1 MIDPV
6 KQNLYSV
13 KIVSYKNRM
22 ANKIAS
28 RRKTPSTEGGASR
41 PAISRTAKPSTKTLS
56 KTSTKIAPAAKVPRK
71 TKAAA
76 PYHHG
81 DLHDALLKAAETILE
96 RDGLTG
102 LTLRAV
108 AREAGVSHAA
118 PKHHFRD
125 LTGLVSELAA
135 IGYRR
140 FGAAMNDAVVPGRS
154 WAEIGLARAHAYLD
168 FARAYPAMYQL
179 MFRAERLD
187 MSNPVLKEAAN
198 ASFAELVQAVG
209 VGRGE
214 AVASEALTLG
224 QAADAARAWSLMHGF
239 STLLLDG
246 RLSDILER
254 LPAGSSVDQLL
265 DVMLRGGGPLG
276 PRAG

>member
-1 MIDPV
+1 MEIAGLV
-6 KQNLYSV
+6 KRNLYSV
-13 KIVSYKNRM
+13 KMLIYKKCM
-22 ANKIAS
+22 AHKIAS
-28 RRKTPSTEGGASR
+28 RRKAPATEGAASR
-41 PAISRTAKPSTKTLS
+41 LATSRPTKKLS
-56 KTSTKIAPAAKVPRK
+56 AKTSPKLVSEARPGRK
-71 TKAAA
+71 AKAAT

-118 PKHHFRD
+118 PAHHFRD

-140 FGAAMNDAVVPGRS
+140 FGAAMNAAEVPGRS
-154 WAEIGLARAHAYLD
+154 WAEVGLARAHAYLD

-187 MSNPVLKEAAN
+187 MGNPTLKEAAN
-198 ASFAELVQAVG
+198 ASFAGLVQAVG
-209 VGRGE
+209 SGRGE
-214 AVASEALTLG
+214 AVARETLTLG

-239 STLLLDG
+239 ATLLLDG
-246 RLSDILER
+246 RLSEIFER
-254 LPAGSSVDQLL
+254 LPTGSTVDQLL
-265 DVMLRGGGPLG
+265 DVMLRSGGPLG
-276 PRAG
+276 PRTS

>member
-1 MIDPV
+1 MTF
-6 KQNLYSV
+6 
-13 KIVSYKNRM
+13 YKNRM
-22 ANKIAS
+22 AHKTAS
-28 RRKTPSTEGGASR
+28 RRKTPATAGGVSR
-41 PAISRTAKPSTKTLS
+41 PATSRAAKLSAKASAKP
-56 KTSTKIAPAAKVPRK
+56 APAAKAARK
-71 TKAAA
+71 LKAAA

-118 PKHHFRD
+118 PAHHFRD

-140 FGAAMNDAVVPGRS
+140 FGAAMNAAVVPGRS
-154 WAEIGLARAHAYLD
+154 WAEVGLARAHAYLD
-168 FARAYPAMYQL
+168 FAREHPAMYQL

-198 ASFAELVQAVG
+198 ASFAGLVAAVG
-209 VGRGE
+209 EGRGE

-224 QAADAARAWSLMHGF
+224 QAADAARAWSMMHGF

-246 RLSDILER
+246 RLSDILDR
-254 LPAGSSVDQLL
+254 LPPGSTVDQLL
-265 DVMLRGGGPLG
+265 DVMLRSSGPLG
-276 PRAG
+276 PRAR

>member
-1 MIDPV
+1 MA
-6 KQNLYSV
+6 
-13 KIVSYKNRM
+13 SYKNRM
-22 ANKIAS
+22 AHKTAS
-28 RRKTPSTEGGASR
+28 RRKTPAMDGVASR
-41 PAISRTAKPSTKTLS
+41 PATSRAAKISAKTAMKPVSTAKALRK
-56 KTSTKIAPAAKVPRK
+56 AKV
-71 TKAAA
+71 AA

-81 DLHDALLKAAETILE
+81 DLHDALLKTAETILE

-118 PKHHFRD
+118 PAHHFRD
-125 LTGLVSELAA
+125 LAGLVSELAA

-140 FGAAMNDAVVPGRS
+140 FGAAMNAAVVPGRS
-154 WAEIGLARAHAYLD
+154 WTEIGLARAHAYLD
-168 FARAYPAMYQL
+168 FARAHPAMYQL

-198 ASFAELVQAVG
+198 ASFAGLVAAVG
-209 VGRGE
+209 MGRGE
-214 AVASEALTLG
+214 IVTNEALTLG

-254 LPAGSSVDQLL
+254 LPAGSTVDQLL

>member
-1 MIDPV
+1 MPF
-6 KQNLYSV
+6 
-13 KIVSYKNRM
+13 YKKHM
-22 ANKIAS
+22 AHKTAS
-28 RRKTPSTEGGASR
+28 RRKTSVTGGEVSR
-41 PAISRTAKPSTKTLS
+41 PATSRAATRFAKSATKPASTAK
-56 KTSTKIAPAAKVPRK
+56 AARK
-71 TKAAA
+71 AKAAS

-118 PKHHFRD
+118 PAHHFRD

-140 FGAAMNDAVVPGRS
+140 FGAAMNAADVPGRS
-154 WAEIGLARAHAYLD
+154 WGEVGLARAHAYLD

-198 ASFAELVQAVG
+198 ASFAGLVQAVG
-209 VGRGE
+209 EGRGE
-214 AVASEALTLG
+214 AVASEALTLA

-246 RLSDILER
+246 RLSDILCR
-254 LPAGSSVDQLL
+254 LPPGSTVDQLL
-265 DVMLRGGGPLG
+265 DVMLRGGGALG
-276 PRAG
+276 PRAC

>member
-1 MIDPV
+1 
-6 KQNLYSV
+6 
-13 KIVSYKNRM
+13 M
-22 ANKIAS
+22 AHKIAS
-28 RRKTPSTEGGASR
+28 RRKAPATEGGASR
-41 PAISRTAKPSTKTLS
+41 LATSRPAKKLS
-56 KTSTKIAPAAKVPRK
+56 AKTSTKLVSEAKPGRK
-71 TKAAA
+71 AKAAT

-118 PKHHFRD
+118 PAHHFRD

-140 FGAAMNDAVVPGRS
+140 FGAAMNAAEVPGRS
-154 WAEIGLARAHAYLD
+154 WTDVGRARAHAYLD
-168 FARAYPAMYQL
+168 FARAHPAMYQL

-187 MSNPVLKEAAN
+187 MSNPTLKEAAN
-198 ASFAELVQAVG
+198 ASFAGLVQAVG
-209 VGRGE
+209 SGRGE
-214 AVASEALTLG
+214 TIANEALTLA

-246 RLSDILER
+246 RLSDILQR
-254 LPAGSSVDQLL
+254 LPAGSTVDQLL
-265 DVMLRGGGPLG
+265 DVMLRSSGPLG
-276 PRAG
+276 PRTC

>member
-1 MIDPV
+1 MEIQDPV
-6 KQNLYSV
+6 KPNLYSV
-13 KIVSYKNRM
+13 KM
-22 ANKIAS
+22 AVYHPPMTRKPSS
-28 RRKTPSTEGGASR
+28 RRTPAAARAAKSPSR
-41 PAISRTAKPSTKTLS
+41 PASAKATPPAKVGARGKAKPGPL
-56 KTSTKIAPAAKVPRK
+56 
-71 TKAAA
+71 A

-118 PKHHFRD
+118 PAHHFRD

-140 FGAAMNDAVVPGRS
+140 FGAAMRAAVVPGRS
-154 WAEIGLARAHAYLD
+154 WTEVGQARAHAYLD
-168 FARAYPAMYQL
+168 FARTHPAMYQL

-187 MSNPVLKEAAN
+187 MTNPALQDAAN
-198 ASFAELVQAVG
+198 ASFAGLVAAVG
-209 VGRGE
+209 EGRGE
-214 AVASEALTLG
+214 TIASQTLTLE

-239 STLLLDG
+239 VSLVLDG

-254 LPAGSSVDQLL
+254 LPAGSTVDQLL
-265 DVMLRGGGPLG
+265 DRMLRGGTPLG

>member
-1 MIDPV
+1 MIDLV
-6 KQNLYSV
+6 KRNLYSV
-13 KIVSYKNRM
+13 KMMSYKVRM
-22 ANKIAS
+22 AHKIAS
-28 RRKTPSTEGGASR
+28 RRKAPSTEGAASR
-41 PAISRTAKPSTKTLS
+41 PALPRVAKLSS
-56 KTSTKIAPAAKVPRK
+56 KTSTKPAPPAKVARK
-71 TKAAA
+71 GKAAA

-118 PKHHFRD
+118 PAHHFRD

-198 ASFAELVQAVG
+198 ASFAGLVQAVG
-209 VGRGE
+209 EGRGE
-214 AVASEALTLG
+214 AVTNDALTLA
-224 QAADAARAWSLMHGF
+224 QAADAARAWSMMHGF

-246 RLSDILER
+246 RLSDILGR
-254 LPAGSSVDQLL
+254 LPAGSTVDQLL
-265 DVMLRGGGPLG
+265 DVMLRSGGPLG

>member
-1 MIDPV
+1 MGT
-6 KQNLYSV
+6 KTLKKATNT
-13 KIVSYKNRM
+13 
-22 ANKIAS
+22 AS
-28 RRKTPSTEGGASR
+28 RRELAPSGRKTHGKHA
-41 PAISRTAKPSTKTLS
+41 AKAVS
-56 KTSTKIAPAAKVPRK
+56 KAAVSKAAVSKRSAAAPARQQ
-71 TKAAA
+71 

-81 DLHDALLKAAETILE
+81 DLHQTLLATAERILE
-96 RDGLTG
+96 RDGIRG

-118 PKHHFRD
+118 PAHHFRD
-125 LTGLVSELAA
+125 LAGLVSELAA

-140 FGAAMNDAVVPGRS
+140 FGAAMNAAVVPGRS

-168 FARAYPAMYQL
+168 FAREHPAMYQL

-198 ASFAELVQAVG
+198 ASFAGLVAAVG
-209 VGRGE
+209 IGRGE
-214 AVASEALTLG
+214 TVTNEALTLA
-224 QAADAARAWSLMHGF
+224 QAADAARAWSMMHGF

-246 RLSDILER
+246 RLSDILDR
-254 LPAGSSVDQLL
+254 LPAGSTVDQLL

-276 PRAG
+276 PRAC

>member
-1 MIDPV
+1 MT
-6 KQNLYSV
+6 
-13 KIVSYKNRM
+13 SYKNRM
-22 ANKIAS
+22 AHKTAS
-28 RRKTPSTEGGASR
+28 RRKTTVTDGVASR
-41 PAISRTAKPSTKTLS
+41 PATSRAAKLSAKASAKP
-56 KTSTKIAPAAKVPRK
+56 APAAKAARK
-71 TKAAA
+71 AKAAA

-118 PKHHFRD
+118 PAHHFRD
-125 LTGLVSELAA
+125 LAGLVSELAA

-168 FARAYPAMYQL
+168 FAREHPAMYQL

-198 ASFAELVQAVG
+198 ASFAGLVAAVG
-209 VGRGE
+209 MGRGE
-214 AVASEALTLG
+214 IVAKEALTLG

-254 LPAGSSVDQLL
+254 LPAGSTVDQLL

-276 PRAG
+276 ARAG

>member
-1 MIDPV
+1 MDGV
-6 KQNLYSV
+6 
-13 KIVSYKNRM
+13 
-22 ANKIAS
+22 
-28 RRKTPSTEGGASR
+28 ASR
-41 PAISRTAKPSTKTLS
+41 PATSPAAKLS
-56 KTSTKIAPAAKVPRK
+56 AKTSTKPTPAAKVARK
-71 TKAAA
+71 AKAAA

-118 PKHHFRD
+118 PAHHFRD
-125 LTGLVSELAA
+125 LAGLVSELAA

-168 FARAYPAMYQL
+168 FAREHPAMYRL

-198 ASFAELVQAVG
+198 ASFAGLVAAVG
-209 VGRGE
+209 MGRGE
-214 AVASEALTLG
+214 IVTNEALTLG

-276 PRAG
+276 PRTG

>member
-1 MIDPV
+1 MEIAVLV
-6 KQNLYSV
+6 KRNLYSV
-13 KIVSYKNRM
+13 KMLIYKKRM
-22 ANKIAS
+22 AHKIAS
-28 RRKTPSTEGGASR
+28 RRKATATEGGALRSVATR
-41 PAISRTAKPSTKTLS
+41 AAKKLS
-56 KTSTKIAPAAKVPRK
+56 GKTSTKPASAAKAPRK
-71 TKAAA
+71 VKAAT

-118 PKHHFRD
+118 PAHHFRD

-140 FGAAMNDAVVPGRS
+140 FGAAMNAAEVPGRS
-154 WAEIGLARAHAYLD
+154 WAEVGLARAHAYLD

-187 MSNPVLKEAAN
+187 MSNPTLKEAAN
-198 ASFAELVQAVG
+198 ASFAGLVQAVG
-209 VGRGE
+209 SGRGE
-214 AVASEALTLG
+214 AVARETLTLG

-239 STLLLDG
+239 ATLLLDG
-246 RLSDILER
+246 RLSEIFER
-254 LPAGSSVDQLL
+254 LPTGSTVDQLL
-265 DVMLRGGGPLG
+265 DVMLRSGGPLG
-276 PRAG
+276 PRTS

>member
-1 MIDPV
+1 MT
-6 KQNLYSV
+6 N
-13 KIVSYKNRM
+13 N
-22 ANKIAS
+22 AAS
-28 RRKTPSTEGGASR
+28 RRKTSASTGAASR
-41 PAISRTAKPSTKTLS
+41 SKPLQTAKNPTKTPM
-56 KTSTKIAPAAKVPRK
+56 KPAPAAPAVRK
-71 TKAAA
+71 PKAAA

-81 DLHDALLKAAETILE
+81 DLHDALLKAAEIILE

-118 PKHHFRD
+118 PAHHFRD

-140 FGAAMNDAVVPGRS
+140 FGAAMNAAVVPGRS
-154 WAEIGLARAHAYLD
+154 WTEIGLARAHAYLD
-168 FARAYPAMYQL
+168 FARAHPAMYQL

-198 ASFAELVQAVG
+198 ASFAGLMAAVG
-209 VGRGE
+209 IGRGE
-214 AVASEALTLG
+214 TIANEMLTLA
-224 QAADAARAWSLMHGF
+224 QAADAARAWSMMHGF

-246 RLSDILER
+246 RLSDVLDR
-254 LPAGSSVDQLL
+254 LPAGSTVDQLL

-276 PRAG
+276 PRTG

>member
-1 MIDPV
+1 MFDPV
-6 KQNLYSV
+6 KRNLYSV
-13 KIVSYKNRM
+13 KMPFYKKYM
-22 ANKIAS
+22 AHKTVS
-28 RRKTPSTEGGASR
+28 RRKTLATDGVASR
-41 PAISRTAKPSTKTLS
+41 PATSRAAKLS
-56 KTSTKIAPAAKVPRK
+56 AKTSTKSAPAAKAPRK
-71 TKAAA
+71 AKAAA

-118 PKHHFRD
+118 PAHHFRD

-140 FGAAMNDAVVPGRS
+140 FGAAMKAAIVPGRS
-154 WAEIGLARAHAYLD
+154 WAEVGLARAHAYLD

-198 ASFAELVQAVG
+198 ASFAGLVQAVG
-209 VGRGE
+209 EGRGE
-214 AVASEALTLG
+214 AVASEALTLA
-224 QAADAARAWSLMHGF
+224 QAADAARAWSVMHGF

-246 RLSDILER
+246 RLSDILDR
-254 LPAGSSVDQLL
+254 LPAGNTVEQLL
-265 DVMLRGGGPLG
+265 DVMLRSGGPLG
-276 PRAG
+276 PRAC